1 MLQRCTSD
9 LKEKHIWKQEK
20 TKTDFISEFT
30 GEAYYLS
37 IHGNNGSVTQIKT
50 YCRVKNKTQERI
62 ILLWEGVA

>member
-1 MLQRCTSD
+1 MLERCTSN
-9 LKEKHIWKQEK
+9 LKEKHIGKQEK

-37 IHGNNGSVTQIKT
+37 VHGKYGSVTQIKT
-50 YCRVKNKTQERI
+50 FSRVKNKTQERI